1 MRGRDFISLLGGAA
15 APALGT
21 PLFAQTAAKR
31 ARITSRGS
39 DLTDDQKPTVPY
51 WHLYTDENG
60 ISRQRRC
67 LMTRFELKSIQPP
80 ADPQWQGVRY
90 HDGMTTMV
98 IVLPV
103 AWVGTWHENPAPQW
117 IIPLSGRWWV
127 ESMDGER
134 VEMGPGHISFGE
146 DQGCI
151 ILNGRIGHRSG
162 TIGTEPA
169 VLMLVQFDKRRANIS
184 PCRFE

>member
-103 AWVGTWHENPAPQW
+103 AWVGTWHE
-117 IIPLSGRWWV
+117 IR
-127 ESMDGER
+127 
-134 VEMGPGHISFGE
+134 
-146 DQGCI
+146 
-151 ILNGRIGHRSG
+151 HRSG
-162 TIGTEPA
+162 SFRCRAVGGWSPWTANALRWGPA
-169 VLMLVQFDKRRANIS
+169 TFHSGKIKAASSLTVESVIVRGQLALS
-184 PCRFE
+184 PPC

>member
-1 MRGRDFISLLGGAA
+1 LIFADLGVKVIM
-15 APALGT
+15 PLGVLT
-21 PLFAQTAAKR
+21 GTHGVLT
-31 ARITSRGS
+31 
-39 DLTDDQKPTVPY
+39 LTDDQKPTVPY

-67 LMTRFELKSIQPP
+67 LMTRFELKSMQPP
-80 ADPQWQGVRY
+80 ADPQWQGLRY

-98 IVLPV
+98 TVQPV
-103 AWVGTWHENPAPQW
+103 GWVGTWHENPAPQW
-117 IIPLSGRWWV
+117 IVPLSGRWWV

-134 VEMGPGHISFGE
+134 VEMGPGHISLGE

-151 ILNGRIGHRSG
+151 PHDGRIGHRSG

-169 VLMLVQFDKRRANIS
+169 VLMIVQFDTRRAHS
-184 PCRFE
+184 APCRFE